1 MNKLFAALL
10 FASGILLIV
19 FGLDGSNS
27 IRTDFSRLFAG
38 SVPDK
43 AMWLF
48 IAGVI
53 ATLVGAG
60 GLIRGTRS
68 T

>member
-19 FGLDGSNS
+19 FGLNASGS
-27 IRTDFSRLFAG
+27 IGADFSRLFAG
-38 SVPDK
+38 SAPDK
-43 AMWLF
+43 ALWLF

-53 ATLVGAG
+53 ATLVGAA